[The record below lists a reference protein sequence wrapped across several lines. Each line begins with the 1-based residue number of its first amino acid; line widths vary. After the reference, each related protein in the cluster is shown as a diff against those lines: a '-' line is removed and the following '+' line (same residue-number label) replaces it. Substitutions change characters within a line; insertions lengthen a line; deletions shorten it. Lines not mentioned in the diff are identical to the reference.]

1 MSRFFEI
8 KMKADMP
15 QALDL
20 YIYSDIEGDSEDWW
34 TGEKIESETSAA
46 HFRDVLLQA
55 GDVSQI
61 NVYINSAGGSVMEG
75 LAIYNQLKRHKAHKT
90 VYIDGFACSI
100 ASVIAMAGDEI
111 IMPLSSMMYIHEP
124 MGHVFGYAADLRKEA
139 DNLDKVKLSVMQA
152 YLIKSGGKLTAD
164 KLVEIMAQA
173 DYWSAEDCLAFG
185 LADKISDTDIDI
197 NKALQ
202 DINKTAKKAE
212 DRKSAVFADF
222 EKSLEKLAAKNP
234 VLQLTEKADPEE
246 PDGGNASESDAGT
259 AKSRTM
265 SSGNGTESCTKS
277 SADFLEKAINKFK
290 QILNLKEEM

>member
-1 MSRFFEI
+1 
-8 KMKADMP
+8 MP

-46 HFRDVLLQA
+46 HFHDVLAQA

-124 MGHVFGYAADLRKEA
+124 MGYVFGYAADLRKEA
-139 DNLDKVKLSVMQA
+139 DNLDKVKLSEMQA

-197 NKALQ
+197 NKAMQ
-202 DINKTAKKAE
+202 DIGKTIGNVKNRNSVAFVE
-212 DRKSAVFADF
+212 F
-222 EKSLEKLAAKNP
+222 ENFLEKLAAKNSD
-234 VLQLTEKADPEE
+234 VQLTAKIEVS
-246 PDGGNASESDAGT
+246 DGGNSHGNGADASESGGDVIEN
-259 AKSRTM
+259 RTM
-265 SSGNGTESCTKS
+265 SSEKDPENCTKS
-277 SADFLEKAINKFK
+277 SVDFLEKAIIKFK